1 MYLSVYLSVYPCV
14 HVSVCVCIFVSLSLS
29 STIILSKGW
38 REQVT
43 VEEPGQQETVRG
55 SRGTC
60 QELAESIYHHGQVPN
75 RITEALGNGDL
86 LHWYRVRHKDTDY

>member
-1 MYLSVYLSVYPCV
+1 MYLCLYL
-14 HVSVCVCIFVSLSLS
+14 CISLSLS

-60 QELAESIYHHGQVPN
+60 QELTESIYHHGQVPN
-75 RITEALGNGDL
+75 RITKALGNGDL